1 MVRHAN
7 ESDIPALVA
16 MGRPFAEYSAIPAE
30 YSPRHTESMLR
41 LLMQTGAVLVEE
53 EAGAIRGSLWGLM
66 APLWFTASRVAAE
79 MALWVVPEHRGQG
92 VAAILINAFEQ
103 WGKENGASYVSM
115 TDLSIGGSYPAGE
128 MFDRL
133 GYVVTERARIKE
145 VR

>member
-7 ESDIPALVA
+7 ESDVPALVA
-16 MGRPFAEYSAIPAE
+16 RGRPFAEYSAIPAE
-30 YSPRHTESMLR
+30 YSPEHTESILR
-41 LLMQTGAVLVEE
+41 LLMQTGVVLVEE
-53 EAGAIRGSLWGLM
+53 ESGAIRGSLWGLM
-66 APLWFTASRVAAE
+66 VLLWFIASRVAAE
-79 MALWVVPEHRGQG
+79 MALWVIPEHRGQG
-92 VAAILINAFEQ
+92 VAASLISAFEQ

-115 TDLSIGGSYPAGE
+115 TDLSISESYPAGE